1 MDQDVKILL
10 ISTGDTNGAYEALY
24 RMAKHF
30 DGEGYHVKMLVKQK
44 SKKDDFI
51 VPYLRK
57 LSIIA
62 RIYNRLNRLLLKKNL
77 HKNKSEHFHKDYYFF
92 STNEFNKNISVKN
105 VLDIIGF
112 IPNYVFVGMTDNFM
126 NSTDIL
132 EIQQVTKAQ
141 VFNIAVDMNHFTGGC
156 HYAWDCNGYIT
167 GCDLNCPAIIHP
179 KIRSIAK
186 RNFQKKN
193 ENSKKGNFQII
204 GMSEWTVR
212 QAKNSLIYKN
222 QELVININS
231 LIDTN
236 VFNARSRGHA
246 KSIFNLNAD
255 KFYILLGSQDISDK
269 RKGFHYAIK
278 ALNLLYE
285 RLKPDQRVKIEII
298 VVSRNSIGKLDL
310 IKFKKIFIDY
320 INDYRLLSLLY
331 QASDVFVNSSIEDS
345 GPMMVSEALA
355 SGTPVVGFDMGVV
368 NNMVLNDFNG
378 FKAAVGDITE
388 LASGIEKIFKLSK
401 SEYNN
406 YSRNAVNQ
414 VINFSSIHLLSKV
427 FNFNKSRN

>member
-1 MDQDVKILL
+1 
-10 ISTGDTNGAYEALY
+10 
-24 RMAKHF
+24 
-30 DGEGYHVKMLVKQK
+30 
-44 SKKDDFI
+44 
-51 VPYLRK
+51 
-57 LSIIA
+57 
-62 RIYNRLNRLLLKKNL
+62 
-77 HKNKSEHFHKDYYFF
+77 
-92 STNEFNKNISVKN
+92 
-105 VLDIIGF
+105 
-112 IPNYVFVGMTDNFM
+112 
-126 NSTDIL
+126 
-132 EIQQVTKAQ
+132 
-141 VFNIAVDMNHFTGGC
+141 
-156 HYAWDCNGYIT
+156 
-167 GCDLNCPAIIHP
+167 
-179 KIRSIAK
+179 
-186 RNFQKKN
+186 
-193 ENSKKGNFQII
+193 
-204 GMSEWTVR
+204 
-212 QAKNSLIYKN
+212 
-222 QELVININS
+222 
-231 LIDTN
+231 
-236 VFNARSRGHA
+236 
-246 KSIFNLNAD
+246 
-255 KFYILLGSQDISDK
+255 LGSQDISDK